1 MKTNMAID
9 DDRGLSSL
17 ADMIGDTA
25 RLGVAIVAINAM
37 TSASCDNYS
46 NQSATFHE
54 GMLALATEMV
64 VYGGLVYDALVHAE
78 MKAVAD
84 IFLKEL
90 NDLRKTQAKYSEMH
104 KKALQEAKEENWLWK
119 LI

>member
-1 MKTNMAID
+1 MKMSMTID
-9 DDRGLSSL
+9 GDKKLSSL

-37 TSASCDNYS
+37 AEASCDNYS
-46 NQSATFHE
+46 DQSATFHE
-54 GMLALATEMV
+54 GVLAVATEMV
-64 VYGGLVYDALVHAE
+64 VYAGLIYDALVHAE

-84 IFLKEL
+84 SFLKEL

-104 KKALQEAKEENWLWK
+104 NKALRESKEER
-119 LI
+119 

>member
-1 MKTNMAID
+1 MKMTMTID
-9 DDRGLSSL
+9 NDRGLSSL

-25 RLGVAIVAINAM
+25 RLGIAVVTINAIAE
-37 TSASCDNYS
+37 ASCDNYS
-46 NQSATFHE
+46 DQSATFHE

-64 VYGGLVYDALVHAE
+64 VYDALVHAE

-84 IFLKEL
+84 SFLGEL

-104 KKALQEAKEENWLWK
+104 NKALREAKEEN
-119 LI
+119 

>member
-1 MKTNMAID
+1 MKMSMTVD
-9 DDRGLSSL
+9 GDRGLSSL

-25 RLGVAIVAINAM
+25 RLGIAVVTINAM
-37 TSASCDNYS
+37 AEASCDNYS
-46 NQSATFHE
+46 DQSATFHE

-78 MKAVAD
+78 MNAVAD
-84 IFLKEL
+84 SFLNEL

-104 KKALQEAKEENWLWK
+104 NKALRESKEEK
-119 LI
+119 

>member
-1 MKTNMAID
+1 MKMTMTID
-9 DDRGLSSL
+9 GDKGLSSL

-25 RLGVAIVAINAM
+25 RLGIAVVTINAM
-37 TSASCDNYS
+37 AEASCGNYS
-46 NQSATFHE
+46 DQSATFHE

-84 IFLKEL
+84 SFLKEL
-90 NDLRKTQAKYSEMH
+90 NGLCKTQAKYKEMH
-104 KKALQEAKEENWLWK
+104 EKALRESKEER
-119 LI
+119 

>member
-1 MKTNMAID
+1 MKMKMTID
-9 DDRGLSSL
+9 NDKRLSSL

-25 RLGVAIVAINAM
+25 RLGIAVVTINAM
-37 TSASCDNYS
+37 AEASCDNYS
-46 NQSATFHE
+46 DQSATFHE
-54 GMLALATEMV
+54 GVLALATEMV

-84 IFLKEL
+84 SFLSEL

-104 KKALQEAKEENWLWK
+104 KKALRESKEER
-119 LI
+119 

>member
-1 MKTNMAID
+1 MKMTMTID
-9 DDRGLSSL
+9 GDKGLSNL

-25 RLGVAIVAINAM
+25 RLGIAVVTINAM
-37 TSASCDNYS
+37 AEASCDNYS
-46 NQSATFHE
+46 DQSATFHE

-84 IFLKEL
+84 SFLREL
-90 NDLRKTQAKYSEMH
+90 NDLRGTQAKYSEIH
-104 KKALQEAKEENWLWK
+104 NKALRGSKEEK
-119 LI
+119 